1 MTPVFIGGCDRSGTT
16 YLGSLL
22 GAHSACVTTPESQFK
37 TDALRLFE
45 GQGPLSEEVVNYITS
60 HWRLKLWE
68 LDSEAFGGLN
78 RSSYTEFLSS
88 LVSVYQQGV
97 AKPEAKLWIDHTPNN
112 LSYSHA
118 LLELFPEAKFVHIV
132 RDGRAVAASVLPLDW
147 GPNTADH
154 AARWW
159 LERLSSCF
167 ASELGLS
174 PERILR
180 VRYEDLVSQPEETL
194 KTLCKFLGLEFEG
207 AMAQG
212 GGLRVPGYTRTQ
224 HQLVEGKPDP
234 SRIDRWKKTLSSRE
248 IELFEFRA
256 ADVLQH
262 LGYPLVF
269 GVRAR
274 RISRQ
279 ENLKLNTFN
288 TLSWFKHRLNRFS
301 RIRRALKALK

>member
-16 YLGSLL
+16 YLASLL
-22 GAHSACVTTPESQFK
+22 GVHSACITTPESQFK
-37 TDALRLFE
+37 TDALRMVE
-45 GQGPLSEEVVNYITS
+45 SNGPLSEEVVNQITS

-68 LDSEAFGGLN
+68 LDSKALAGLS
-78 RSSYTEFLSS
+78 RASYPDFLRS
-88 LVSVYQQGV
+88 LVCAYQQCVGKQQ
-97 AKPEAKLWIDHTPNN
+97 AKVWIDHTPNN

-147 GPNTADH
+147 GPNTVDH
-154 AARWW
+154 AAKWW

-167 ASELGLS
+167 ATELGLS
-174 PERILR
+174 PARILR
-180 VRYEDLVSQPEETL
+180 VRYEDVVSRPEEAL
-194 KTLCKFLGLEFEG
+194 QTLCKFLGLEFEPT
-207 AMAQG
+207 MVQG
-212 GGLRVPGYTRTQ
+212 GGFRVPGYTRAQ
-224 HQLVEGKPDP
+224 HHLVEGKPDP
-234 SRIDRWKKTLSSRE
+234 SRIDRWKKTLSSRD

-274 RISRQ
+274 RITRQ

-288 TLSWFKHRLNRFS
+288 LVSWLKHRLNRFS
-301 RIRRALKALK
+301 RIRRTLKALR